1 MFAKNDKDF
10 EDYCWNR
17 YKRIQTACDLLGIIN
32 DETYEDFVERNLDIL
47 YEDYI
52 NSIDKT
58 IH

>member
-1 MFAKNDKDF
+1 MYIQYDEDF
-10 EDYCWNR
+10 NKYCR
-17 YKRIQTACDLLGIIN
+17 SRFDCIQTACDILGIVN
-32 DETYEDFVERNLDIL
+32 DEKFEDFVERNYDIL